1 MTHAVIAIRVPGEPV
16 AKGRPLFSTK
26 TGRART
32 PERTKTFEAAVAF
45 FGSAEKIGFIDGV
58 LSVEIDAVFRRPK
71 ALENACPDTRI
82 YKATKPDADNVAKSC
97 LDGLKAHFHD
107 QQVARLLVRKAYA
120 ARGEEPCTLIKISV
134 LSPSNKGE
142 ET

>member
-1 MTHAVIAIRVPGEPV
+1 MVTIRVPGEPV
-16 AKGRPLFSTK
+16 AKGRPVFSRK
-26 TGRART
+26 TGHART
-32 PERTKTFEAAVAF
+32 PERTRAFEAVVAF
-45 FGSAEKIGFIDGV
+45 FGAAEKLGVIDGV
-58 LSVEIDAVFRRPK
+58 LSVEIDAIFRRPK
-71 ALENACPDTRI
+71 ALERACPDLRI

-142 ET
+142 